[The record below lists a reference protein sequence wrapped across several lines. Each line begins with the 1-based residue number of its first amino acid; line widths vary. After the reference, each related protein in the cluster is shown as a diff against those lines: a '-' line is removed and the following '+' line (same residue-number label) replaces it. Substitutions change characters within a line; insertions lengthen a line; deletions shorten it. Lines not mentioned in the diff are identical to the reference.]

1 MDGGGKIMSLENSRI
16 TNLYIVN
23 KDGEVIDQFTLQACE
38 EVLYNNGYTI
48 EERYYCDKTKKWIGV
63 NDE

>member
-1 MDGGGKIMSLENSRI
+1 MSLENSRI

-23 KDGEVIDQFTLQACE
+23 EDGEVVDQFTLQACE

-48 EERYYCDKTKKWIGV
+48 EEKYYCDKTKTWK
-63 NDE
+63 D